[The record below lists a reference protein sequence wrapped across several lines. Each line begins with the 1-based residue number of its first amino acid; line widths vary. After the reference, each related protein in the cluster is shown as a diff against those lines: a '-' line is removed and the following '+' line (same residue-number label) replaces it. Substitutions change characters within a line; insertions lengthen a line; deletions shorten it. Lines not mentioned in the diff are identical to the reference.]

1 MANQPTDEVKIE
13 VIQGGLLPAEKCFAP
28 IPFERT
34 SVTGLKHVDG
44 AISMA
49 RSAPDS
55 ATSSFFI
62 CVGDQPELDFGG
74 KRNKDGQGFAA
85 FGKVVYG
92 MDKVKKIQQSPGE
105 GQILSPPVKIIS
117 VGRPTGPD
125 RVAVQHVLIAF
136 KGSIPEEKVRR
147 SQEEAHALALEIFE
161 RAKKGEDFD
170 SLVKNYT
177 NDEYPGIY
185 RMANFGLE
193 LLKEKKEYSRAGM
206 VWSFGEVSFGLPVG
220 GIGLAVYDP
229 KAPNTAGTSSSVW
242 NKTRSTSILRSRRA
256 ENRTGKSSG
265 RDRGRRARGFE
276 CRKNF
281 PFNQEWNGRAYLFK
295 QVRPI
300 FVEDENEI
308 VVVTVYVYY
317 Y

>member
-1 MANQPTDEVKIE
+1 MKKFILLAALLMAAALAFPAAQDPIVYIRTEMGVIVVEIYKDKAPVTAANFLRYVDAKRYDDAVFHRTVTIANQPTDEVKIE

-28 IPFERT
+28 ISLERT

-44 AISMA
+44 AISMGRA
-49 RSAPDS
+49 APDS

-85 FGKVVYG
+85 FGRVVNG
-92 MDKVKKIQQSPGE
+92 MDKVKKIQQSPCE
-105 GQILSPPVKIIS
+105 GQLLRPPVRIIS

-136 KGSIPEEKVRR
+136 KGSVPEEKVTR

-170 SLVKNYT
+170 LLVKNYT

-229 KAPNTAGTSSSVW
+229 KSSKYGW
-242 NKTRSTSILRSRRA
+242 HIIKRL
-256 ENRTGKSSG
+256 E
-265 RDRGRRARGFE
+265 
-276 CRKNF
+276 
-281 PFNQEWNGRAYLFK
+281 
-295 QVRPI
+295 
-300 FVEDENEI
+300 
-308 VVVTVYVYY
+308 
-317 Y
+317 

>member
-1 MANQPTDEVKIE
+1 MKKSMLLAALLMATSPSSPAGQDPVVYIRTELGVIVVQVDQDKAPVTAANFLRYVDARRYDDAVFHRTVTMANQPTDEVKIE
-13 VIQGGLLPAEKCFAP
+13 VIQGGELPEEKCFAP
-28 IPFERT
+28 IPLERT
-34 SVTGLKHVDG
+34 SATGLKHLDG
-44 AISMA
+44 TISMA

-85 FGKVVYG
+85 FGRAVFG
-92 MDKVKKIQQSPGE
+92 MDKVKKIQQAPCQ
-105 GQILSPPVKIIS
+105 GQLLSPPIKILAA
-117 VGRPTGPD
+117 GRRTGPD

-136 KGSIPEEKVRR
+136 QGSILDEKVTRGKH
-147 SQEEAHALALEIFE
+147 EAQALAREIFE

-170 SLVKNYT
+170 GLVKSFT

-229 KAPNTAGTSSSVW
+229 KSSKYGW
-242 NKTRSTSILRSRRA
+242 HIIKRL
-256 ENRTGKSSG
+256 E
-265 RDRGRRARGFE
+265 
-276 CRKNF
+276 
-281 PFNQEWNGRAYLFK
+281 
-295 QVRPI
+295 
-300 FVEDENEI
+300 
-308 VVVTVYVYY
+308 
-317 Y
+317 